1 MPYLDLKNSTLRT
14 KNRVVFVV
22 LKWMKIMMWWKRSNG
37 NVEFREE
44 TLFAESQSPAH
55 ICHELSKA
63 LNRERQK
70 KWRTKKQRKN
80 ED

>member
-1 MPYLDLKNSTLRT
+1 
-14 KNRVVFVV
+14 
-22 LKWMKIMMWWKRSNG
+22 MKIMMWWKRSNG

-55 ICHELSKA
+55 ICQELSKA

-70 KWRTKKQRKN
+70 HQKQREN